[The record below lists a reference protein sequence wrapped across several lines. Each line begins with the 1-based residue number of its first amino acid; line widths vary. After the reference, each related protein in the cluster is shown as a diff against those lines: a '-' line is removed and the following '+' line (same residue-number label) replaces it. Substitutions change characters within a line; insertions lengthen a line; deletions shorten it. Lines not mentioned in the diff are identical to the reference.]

1 MPDLTHTYTA
11 FTGTTRLVSGPLAQV
26 AVAVKNAE
34 SDFLSPSA
42 SAVLIFSDHTGK
54 ALDIDTRG
62 SDEAIIARYSPPP
75 DAPRGRG
82 RPRLGVV
89 AREITLLPRHWDW
102 LNAQPGGASVT
113 LRKLVD
119 DARRSGG
126 DKHLVKKAHE
136 AAYTFMH
143 AIAGNLHNY
152 EEATRALFA
161 NDRARME
168 LLIAEWP
175 HDVREHAMA
184 LAFTM
189 VGGAE

>member
-1 MPDLTHTYTA
+1 MPDLTHPYTA
-11 FTGTTRLVSGPLAQV
+11 FVGTTRLVSGPLAQV
-26 AVAVKNAE
+26 AVAVRNAE
-34 SDFLSPSA
+34 RDWPAFP
-42 SAVLIFSDHTGK
+42 VLIFSDVTGRQV
-54 ALDIDTRG
+54 DVDTRG

-75 DAPRGRG
+75 EPPRGRG
-82 RPRLGVV
+82 RPKLGVV
-89 AREITLLPRHWDW
+89 AREVTLLPRHWDW

-119 DARRSGG
+119 DARRAGG

-175 HDVREHAMA
+175 HDVREHAIA

-189 VGGAE
+189 TGASE

>member
-11 FTGTTRLVSGPLAQV
+11 FIGTARLVSGPLAQV
-26 AVAVKNAE
+26 AVAVRNAE
-34 SDFLSPSA
+34 ADKPA
-42 SAVLIFSDHTGK
+42 HPVLIFSDHTGK
-54 ALDIDTRG
+54 AIDIDTRG
-62 SDEAIIARYSPPP
+62 TDDEIIDRYSPPP
-75 DAPRGRG
+75 EPPRGRG

-89 AREITLLPRHWDW
+89 AREVTLLPRHWDW
-102 LNAQPGGASVT
+102 LAEQPGGASVT

-119 DARRSGG
+119 DARRAGG

-143 AIAGNLHNY
+143 ALAGNLRNY

-168 LLIAEWP
+168 LLISEWP
-175 HDVREHAMA
+175 RDVREHAVA
-184 LAFTM
+184 LAFTLA
-189 VGGAE
+189 GSGE